1 MVPGTIIGVDFGA
14 LDSTVIAILNE
25 KGIQV
30 IVHEPQTSSAEAIAR
45 GMLAVQAQQ
54 TGKGPGKKTGAPW
67 FRQFEKR
74 RRDGR

>member
-1 MVPGTIIGVDFGA
+1 MTDQLILGVDLGA
-14 LDSTVIAILNE
+14 LDSTVVALLNE

-30 IVHEPQTSSAEAIAR
+30 IVHEPQTSPAEAIAR

-54 TGKGPGKKTGAPW
+54 IGKGYGAQAGAPW

-74 RRDGR
+74 RRNER